1 MPFKWL
7 TPERLRQ
14 ALKRIPETQSIAKFR
29 VASVKD
35 LINRN
40 RVNEKVTS
48 LRLTIA
54 ETLLKALTEKIQNLE
69 KQLNQKE
76 LPEELKETWK
86 KREEERLKLEYSR

>member
-1 MPFKWL
+1 MPFNWL

-29 VASVKD
+29 IASVKD

-54 ETLLKALTEKIQNLE
+54 ETLIKALTEKIQNLE
-69 KQLNQKE
+69 KRLKE
-76 LPEELKETWK
+76 EIPEELKETWR
-86 KREEERLKLEYSR
+86 KREKERLRMEYSK

>member
-29 VASVKD
+29 IASVKD
-35 LINRN
+35 LINRKQ
-40 RVNEKVTS
+40 VNDKVTS

-54 ETLLKALTEKIQNLE
+54 EALIKALTEKIQNLE
-69 KQLNQKE
+69 KRLKE
-76 LPEELKETWK
+76 EIPEELKETWR
-86 KREEERLKLEYSR
+86 KREEERLRLEFSR